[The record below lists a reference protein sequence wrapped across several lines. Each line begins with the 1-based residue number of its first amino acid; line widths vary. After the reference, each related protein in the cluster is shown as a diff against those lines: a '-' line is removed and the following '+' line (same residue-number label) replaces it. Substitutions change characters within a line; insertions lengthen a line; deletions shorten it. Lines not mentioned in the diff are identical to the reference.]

1 MEYSG
6 DWHSKPVKSMVSGVH
21 GGSDWALPLPSC
33 APLGKSLNLSES
45 QLHRLLKGM
54 VLMIAPVP

>member
-6 DWHSKPVKSMVSGVH
+6 DWHSKLVKRMVSEVH

-33 APLGKSLNLSES
+33 APLGKSFNVSES

-54 VLMIAPVP
+54 VLMIAAIP